1 MPRLRSLMAV
11 VLAAGPYAA
20 ATPAHAAGTCVRDL
34 ARAENSLVKTL
45 VRMRGAPPDGAE
57 RCSAYQ
63 GHARTLGQAR
73 EVFARC
79 KTGAER
85 DAEVGQLDG
94 VLNDANAVITK
105 ACRPN

>member
-1 MPRLRSLMAV
+1 MPRLPSLMAV
-11 VLAAGPYAA
+11 VLAAGLYPAI
-20 ATPAHAAGTCVRDL
+20 PAHAAGTCVRDL

-45 VRMRGAPPDGAE
+45 VRMRGAPPEGEE
-57 RCSAYQ
+57 RCSAFQ
-63 GHARTLGQAR
+63 VHAKTLGQAR

>member
-1 MPRLRSLMAV
+1 MRFCFLMAT
-11 VLAAGPYAA
+11 VLAAGFHAA
-20 ATPAHAAGTCVRDL
+20 IPAHAAGTCVRDL
-34 ARAENSLVKTL
+34 AHAENSLVKTL
-45 VRMRGAPPDGAE
+45 VRMRGAPPGGEE

-63 GHARTLGQAR
+63 GHAKTLGKAR

-85 DAEVGQLDG
+85 DTEVGQLDS